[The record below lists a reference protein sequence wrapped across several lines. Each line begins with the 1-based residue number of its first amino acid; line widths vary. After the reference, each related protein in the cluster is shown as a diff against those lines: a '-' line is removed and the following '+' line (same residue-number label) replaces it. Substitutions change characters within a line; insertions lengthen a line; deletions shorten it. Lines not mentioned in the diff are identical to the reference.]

1 MIDGE
6 RGVSMMARGATEDSA
21 TGIRGVESITG
32 VPKVFGL
39 GLSFKGLS
47 NNPIKSSL
55 KKKSNTELDHTQ
67 RKL

>member
-21 TGIRGVESITG
+21 TGIRGVESIIG
-32 VPKVFGL
+32 VPEVFGL

-55 KKKSNTELDHTQ
+55 KKNPTQ
-67 RKL
+67 NLIILKEK